1 MQFDNSNQT
10 AEQKT
15 SLTPDLKEKLMIPN
29 LRALESHI
37 EYESDANPRLAF
49 NKLEKQSISHE
60 NVHSEQY
67 LGTNPYRPETVV

>member
-1 MQFDNSNQT
+1 
-10 AEQKT
+10 
-15 SLTPDLKEKLMIPN
+15 MIPN

-37 EYESDANPRLAF
+37 EYESDVNPRVAY

-67 LGTNPYRPETVV
+67 LATNHYRPETV